1 MSKIRINELARE
13 LEVKPNVILDML
25 AEYGV
30 EDKKTHSSSVDED
43 VALALRKRLAS
54 LGPLAKEQDFL
65 FVAEPPAAAPFE
77 APEIPEPRAAAPPPR
92 AAWRG
97 AVT

>member
-54 LGPLAKEQDFL
+54 LGPIAKEPDFL
-65 FVAEPPAAAPFE
+65 FIAEPPV
-77 APEIPEPRAAAPPPR
+77 AAPPPVPEIQETKV
-92 AAWRG
+92 AAPPPPPPPLG
-97 AVT
+97 